1 MKRRCRNSLG
11 QIFKIEVETIIA
23 STNET
28 LEQYIGE
35 KELETKNLKKADRSS
50 NKHSCQRE
58 ILTSS

>member
-50 NKHSCQRE
+50 NKHS
-58 ILTSS
+58 S